1 MKEQPA
7 MVKNSL
13 QNNTQTNVWEQSEW
27 LLTEKLQNATKNR
40 LKKKSPLEIFEL
52 KCQQSRLF

>member
-40 LKKKSPLEIFEL
+40 LKKIT
-52 KCQQSRLF
+52 SRNI